1 MFSNLFSNFV
11 NILEMFSEVLDAD
24 VANAALVGLEGGKV
38 FGLFASTHLANP
50 FDVSAPSYSVNIL
63 QDEIIH

>member
-24 VANAALVGLEGGKV
+24 VANATLVGLEGGKV
-38 FGLFASTHLANP
+38 FRLFASTHLANP
-50 FDVSAPSYSVNIL
+50 FDVSPPSYSVNIL
-63 QDEIIH
+63 QDEIVH